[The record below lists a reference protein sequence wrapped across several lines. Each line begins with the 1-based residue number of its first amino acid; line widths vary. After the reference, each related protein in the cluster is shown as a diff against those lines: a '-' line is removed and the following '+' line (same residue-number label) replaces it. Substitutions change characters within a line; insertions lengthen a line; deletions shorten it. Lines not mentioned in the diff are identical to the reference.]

1 MLNILHMICSF
12 KMGGAEKLLL
22 DIMEYNSKFPSN
34 KYSMKLVVVNDEVD
48 SNLINELN
56 KVCVVYLLNRKKGN
70 KNIKY
75 LFQLYKIIKK
85 DNIDIVHCH
94 DHGSKKASILLK
106 LITNIKLVYTV
117 HDSYNFSNLNKI
129 KILIHKYFV
138 DINIAISK
146 SVKKYINN
154 YGIYNV
160 KVIYNGIHINKY
172 VIKSSDGEEKKIIDV
187 RNSDGGKSSVN
198 NYLTK
203 KSDAKKSDGGN
214 KDSKGDGGS
223 SAVTKKS
230 DGGNREGDGGDNVV
244 FKIINV
250 SRVDHRIKGQDI
262 LIKALSLCK
271 EKNIRFKCTFVGDKY
286 DVKSWEYLHSLIN
299 KYELEKDIEFIGNSN
314 EVPKLLAENDLF
326 VLCSRKEG
334 FGIVLLEAMASKLPI
349 ISSNIEGP
357 SEIIRH
363 KHNGLLYEKNNI
375 KELSKIII
383 HAYNNYEEMLKYAKN
398 AYDRILYYDIS
409 YMYNNYL
416 VIYNH
421 SMLKKNVI

>member
-1 MLNILHMICSF
+1 MINILHVICSF

-22 DIMEYNSKFPSN
+22 DIMEYNFKFPSN
-34 KYSMKLVVVNDEVD
+34 KYLLKLVIVNDEVD

-56 KVCVVYLLNRKKGN
+56 KFCVVYLLNRKKGN

-75 LFQLYKIIKK
+75 LFQLYRIIKK

-94 DHGSKKASILLK
+94 DHGSKNAFILLK
-106 LITNIKLVYTV
+106 LIANIKLVYTV
-117 HDSYNFSNLNKI
+117 HDSYNFSNFNKI
-129 KILIHKYFV
+129 RILIHKYFV

-172 VIKSSDGEEKKIIDV
+172 VIQNSDGEENKENDNKISEI
-187 RNSDGGKSSVN
+187 RKSDGGNSKDS
-198 NYLTK
+198 
-203 KSDAKKSDGGN
+203 KSDGRPSTVIKKSDGGN
-214 KDSKGDGGS
+214 SRGDS
-223 SAVTKKS
+223 T
-230 DGGNREGDGGDNVV
+230 V

-250 SRVDHRIKGQDI
+250 SRVDHKIKGQDI

-299 KYELEKDIEFIGNSN
+299 KYGLEKDIEFIGNSN
-314 EVPKLLAENDLF
+314 QVPKLLAANDLF

-349 ISSNIEGP
+349 ISSDIEGP

-363 KHNGLLYEKNNI
+363 KQNGLLYKKNNI

-398 AYDRILYYDIS
+398 AHDRILYYDIS
-409 YMYNNYL
+409 YMFNNYL

-421 SMLKKNVI
+421 SMLK